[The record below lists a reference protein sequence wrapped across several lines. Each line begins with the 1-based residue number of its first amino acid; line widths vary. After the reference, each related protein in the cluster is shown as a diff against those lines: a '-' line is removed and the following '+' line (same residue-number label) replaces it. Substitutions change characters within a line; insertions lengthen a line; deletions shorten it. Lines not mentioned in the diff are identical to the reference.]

1 MHARILRERTMVK
14 ENWMSTNKPQHWVI
28 RDRNR
33 QENNTQYQRY
43 CQNDYKRDKKKF
55 EETITDLILGI
66 REINKDITNN
76 QNKTTLKVG

>member
-1 MHARILRERTMVK
+1 MQEFSEKELWFK
-14 ENWMSTNKPQHWVI
+14 ENWMSTNKPQCWVT
-28 RDRNR
+28 RDLNR

-43 CQNDYKRDKKKF
+43 CQNDYKRDKKNF